1 MRRVLPGLLMLAVVL
16 AGALGDAEA
25 NFHLMIIE
33 EVYPGSHLHPDAQ
46 YVVLRTTA
54 AGQNVLTGHNI
65 RTYDAA
71 GVPLADF
78 GVFNRNPTNIA
89 SGARYI
95 MATPAAVTLF
105 QFTATTVVTGT
116 LPFPDGRICFDEFLG
131 TLIDCVAYG
140 AFTGVNTNYGTP
152 APALQRQ
159 KALKRI
165 RTATPRNNSTDY
177 AIGAPGPIDE
187 TNLARPDGDGDG
199 IPNITDCAAADAGA
213 YLRPLEVTNLAVG
226 RVPDGLG
233 GFTTSLTWDSQALL
247 VGPSTVYDVVFQ
259 DLSGSATPPPYTTAA
274 CLAPNLALPATPDP
288 SIDPSGGAARIY
300 LARAGNVCG
309 DGTYGNFNPGSAPA
323 PPPDPRDT
331 LDAPATT
338 PCP

>member
-1 MRRVLPGLLMLAVVL
+1 MRRAPHLLIVLAFVL
-16 AGALGDAEA
+16 AGALGSAEA

-46 YVVLRTTA
+46 YVVMRSTA
-54 AGQNVLTGHNI
+54 AGQNVLTGHEI

-71 GVPLADF
+71 GVQLADF
-78 GVFNRNPTNIA
+78 GIFNRNPANIA

-95 MATPAAVTLF
+95 MATAAAVALF
-105 QFTATTVVTGT
+105 QFTATTVVTGS

-140 AFTGVNTNYGTP
+140 AFTGANTNYGTP

-165 RTATPRNNSTDY
+165 RTASPRNNSTDY

-187 TNLARPDGDGDG
+187 TNLARPDGDADG
-199 IPNITDCAAADAGA
+199 IPNITDCAPADAGA
-213 YLRPLEVTNLAVG
+213 YVAPLEVANLVVD

-233 GFTTSLTWDSQALL
+233 GFTINITWADQGLL
-247 VGPSTVYDVVFQ
+247 VGPATVYDVVVQ
-259 DLSGSATPPPYTTAA
+259 DLSGSATPPPYTTAG
-274 CLAPNLALPATPDP
+274 CLAPDLASAATTDP
-288 SIDPSGGAARIY
+288 SADPPEGEARIY
-300 LARAGNVCG
+300 LARATNVCA
-309 DGTYGNFNPGSAPA
+309 DGTYGNFNPGSVPA

>member
-1 MRRVLPGLLMLAVVL
+1 MRRALSCLPVLAFVL
-16 AGALGDAEA
+16 AGALGNAEA

-54 AGQNVLTGHNI
+54 AGQNVLSGHEI

-71 GVPLADF
+71 GVRLADF
-78 GVFNRNPTNIA
+78 GVFNRNPTNNA

-95 MATPAAVTLF
+95 MATQAAVTLF
-105 QFTATTVVTGT
+105 QFTATTVVTGS
-116 LPFPDGRICFDEFLG
+116 LPFPDGRICLDEFLG

-140 AFTGVNTNYGTP
+140 AFTGANTNYGTP

-159 KALKRI
+159 RAHKRV
-165 RTATPRNNSTDY
+165 RTASPRDNSIDY
-177 AIGAPGPIDE
+177 AVGAPGAIDE
-187 TNLARPDGDGDG
+187 TNLARPDDDGDG
-199 IPNITDCAAADAGA
+199 IPNITDCAPADAGA
-213 YLRPLEVTNLAVG
+213 YVAPLEVAIVLVDRIA
-226 RVPDGLG
+226 DGLG
-233 GFTTSLTWDSQALL
+233 GFTTGITWNGQSLL
-247 VGPSTVYDVVFQ
+247 VGPATVYDVVVQ
-259 DLSGSATPPPYTTAA
+259 DLSGSATPPPYTTAV
-274 CLAPNLALPATPDP
+274 CLAPDLAAAAATDPAAEPFE
-288 SIDPSGGAARIY
+288 GAARIY
-300 LARAGNVCG
+300 LARATNVCAA
-309 DGTYGNFNPGSAPA
+309 GTYGNFNPGSVPA